1 MTKINGKE
9 EYNFSSN
16 EIEQNIHKL
25 SQLGITEFSIHD
37 EEIAKNKQKLIKLMK
52 LFASKAPDVYV
63 SFFVD
68 ANVIDKEL
76 IQAASQVFCSLDIP
90 LKASQK
96 GDKVLFDKKFYAKK
110 AALLN
115 NSALVFGFVLDYAIL
130 PNDTLKLFLERLDF
144 AIEQYPNHIDFPQT
158 QDSSQSATAK
168 VTGLFSAKDIRY
180 ARDVSFACRT
190 FYSSGRAVTWMN
202 SLLQPLRIHP
212 SKFFSD
218 FAEWQRCNNC
228 DFKSGFVPEV
238 QNHQEIEKM
247 QLLFLEQKFEEKNH
261 FELIPLINDI
271 VKLNGAMSRLI
282 AENVESKINTMYHPD
297 DIFGPESLD
306 ILSFHENVCQ
316 QPCQVQ
322 LKIEN
327 NDIKINVL

>member
-110 AALLN
+110 VGREYRVSKKSLMEY
-115 NSALVFGFVLDYAIL
+115 VRG
-130 PNDTLKLFLERLDF
+130 ER
-144 AIEQYPNHIDFPQT
+144 
-158 QDSSQSATAK
+158 
-168 VTGLFSAKDIRY
+168 
-180 ARDVSFACRT
+180 
-190 FYSSGRAVTWMN
+190 
-202 SLLQPLRIHP
+202 
-212 SKFFSD
+212 
-218 FAEWQRCNNC
+218 
-228 DFKSGFVPEV
+228 
-238 QNHQEIEKM
+238 
-247 QLLFLEQKFEEKNH
+247 
-261 FELIPLINDI
+261 
-271 VKLNGAMSRLI
+271 KLNG
-282 AENVESKINTMYHPD
+282 ENCVVNVTSNPQHWTFNTPC
-297 DIFGPESLD
+297 DI
-306 ILSFHENVCQ
+306 VCVAKNQ
-316 QPCQVQ
+316 KEVS
-322 LKIEN
+322 
-327 NDIKINVL
+327 

>member
-1 MTKINGKE
+1 
-9 EYNFSSN
+9 
-16 EIEQNIHKL
+16 
-25 SQLGITEFSIHD
+25 
-37 EEIAKNKQKLIKLMK
+37 MK
-52 LFASKAPDVYV
+52 LFASKAPEVYV

-180 ARDVSFACRT
+180 ASDVAFACRT
-190 FYSSGRAVTWMN
+190 FYSSG
-202 SLLQPLRIHP
+202 
-212 SKFFSD
+212 
-218 FAEWQRCNNC
+218 
-228 DFKSGFVPEV
+228 
-238 QNHQEIEKM
+238 
-247 QLLFLEQKFEEKNH
+247 
-261 FELIPLINDI
+261 
-271 VKLNGAMSRLI
+271 
-282 AENVESKINTMYHPD
+282 
-297 DIFGPESLD
+297 
-306 ILSFHENVCQ
+306 
-316 QPCQVQ
+316 
-322 LKIEN
+322 
-327 NDIKINVL
+327 